1 MLPKETSGTSLKND
15 IPYES
20 MWYGLCFDGKYRRRS
35 LEQSGKISGR
45 R

>member
-20 MWYGLCFDGKYRRRS
+20 MWYGLCFDGK
-35 LEQSGKISGR
+35 
-45 R
+45 

>member
-15 IPYES
+15 VPYES
-20 MWYGLCFDGKYRRRS
+20 MWYGLCFDRRRS